1 MRGERMANEKRA
13 FERYVFPVE
22 KMIQATLIP
31 ANGKE
36 AKVSARVLNISQ
48 GGLGFAAVK
57 SQNYALEEESELI
70 LQGIT
75 GEEKLACLRGQTVK
89 VKWILNSEIFE
100 NFGVGCEFV
109 ELSDECF
116 ECIGKLCN
124 GR

>member
-1 MRGERMANEKRA
+1 MAKEKRA
-13 FERYVFPVE
+13 FERLVFPAE
-22 KMIQATLIP
+22 NMIEATLIP

-57 SQNYALEEESELI
+57 SQNYALEEEIELI
-70 LQGIT
+70 LQSIT
-75 GEEKLACLRGQTVK
+75 GEERLACLKGQTVRI
-89 VKWILNSEIFE
+89 KWILNSEIFE

-109 ELSDECF
+109 EISKECF

-124 GR
+124 GK